1 MVRFRKYLIVV
12 IIIIIVIF
20 SNCSAN
26 RNIIG
31 YNLNEEP
38 IEEIKMSK
46 KDALVYGMGM
56 LIEFYTMKHL
66 KSPTCAKDLI
76 LWIESMDKDSQL
88 VYYLQYEYLRKKGK
102 TLVFNTEATITDS
115 ELVLIISVYH
125 KKAIPR
131 KGFIR
136 AYVYF
141 PLE

>member
-1 MVRFRKYLIVV
+1 MVRFRKYLIIV
-12 IIIIIVIF
+12 ITVIVVIF
-20 SNCSAN
+20 SSCSAN
-26 RNIIG
+26 RNIID
-31 YNLNEEP
+31 NLNEEP

-46 KDALVYGMGM
+46 KDVLVYGMGM

-88 VYYLQYEYLRKKGK
+88 VYYLQYEYLKKKGK
-102 TLVFNTEATITDS
+102 TLVFNTEAKTIDS

-125 KKAIPR
+125 KKAISR
-131 KGFIR
+131 NGFIR